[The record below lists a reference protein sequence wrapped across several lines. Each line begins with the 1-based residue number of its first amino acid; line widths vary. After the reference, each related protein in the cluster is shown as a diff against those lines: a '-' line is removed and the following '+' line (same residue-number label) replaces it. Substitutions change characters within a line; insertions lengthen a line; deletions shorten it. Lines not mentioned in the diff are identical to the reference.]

1 MHWFGIKG
9 TGFLNNFIKINL
21 NQTISKAQLEQLQ
34 EEKKRWII
42 FGTICFLFFASI
54 CWLLFINNRMNYI
67 VSNRTQTI
75 EKIINDT
82 KNLQKEGKINL
93 SKIDVKTLNKF
104 ENKRMFWAPK
114 LIALSEI
121 TPDDMAITRL
131 SFENKKLKI
140 SAISTITIGE
150 KNFDVVEDFMKR
162 IDQNSEFNS
171 DFKDIKFESM
181 EKTRARDQEILA
193 FTIEARL
200 K

>member
-1 MHWFGIKG
+1 MKN
-9 TGFLNNFIKINL
+9 LIKINL

-34 EEKKRWII
+34 EENKRWII
-42 FGTICFLFFASI
+42 FGAICFLFFTSI
-54 CWLLFINNRMNYI
+54 CWFLFINNRMNYI
-67 VSNRTQTI
+67 VSQRTATI
-75 EKIINDT
+75 EKIKNDT
-82 KNLQKEGKINL
+82 QALQKKGKINL

-121 TPDDMAITRL
+121 TPEDMAITGL
-131 SFENKKLKI
+131 SFEHKKLKI
-140 SAISTITIGE
+140 SAISTITSGE
-150 KNFDVVEDFMKR
+150 KEFDVVEDFMNR
-162 IDQNSEFNS
+162 IDGNSEFNS